1 MIDAPRPSVDPDIKG
16 AEAALLR
23 AAQDARDTARRF
35 GTPLVFWENGR
46 VVLIDP
52 DDPGLEPLPAVLEG
66 PTTDAGRAGS

>member
-1 MIDAPRPSVDPDIKG
+1 MTDTPRPAIDPDTVG
-16 AEAALLR
+16 ARAALLR

-52 DDPGLEPLPAVLEG
+52 DDPDLEPLPASLEG
-66 PTTDAGRAGS
+66 PTSDTGRAHS